1 MLELIDAKTAAKN
14 TAAVRNRACNEL
26 KTRIIN
32 KINAAIANG
41 AYRTH
46 ENLPNYWTVEELES
60 FWHYFSDKGY
70 KLSIAGIYDFTKA
83 AEFFITHDYLDITI
97 SWGDAS

>member
-1 MLELIDAKTAAKN
+1 MLELIDATTAAKN

-60 FWHYFSDKGY
+60 FWHYFY
-70 KLSIAGIYDFTKA
+70 
-83 AEFFITHDYLDITI
+83 
-97 SWGDAS
+97 

>member
-1 MLELIDAKTAAKN
+1 MPELIDAKN

-32 KINAAIANG
+32 KII
-41 AYRTH
+41 T
-46 ENLPNYWTVEELES
+46 
-60 FWHYFSDKGY
+60 
-70 KLSIAGIYDFTKA
+70 GIYDFTKA
-83 AEFFITHDYLDITI
+83 SEFFITHDYLDITI